1 MFKYG
6 YDRWS
11 GTCRCSHHHHH
22 LTSSHPLIITSSHLI
37 IIIPRH
43 QVVGDV
49 SMLAGSVVYGA
60 YLTEAPLRRLFV
72 GLQLVNVLASGLD
85 LVLALHLNEALGLR
99 R

>member
-1 MFKYG
+1 
-6 YDRWS
+6 
-11 GTCRCSHHHHH
+11 
-22 LTSSHPLIITSSHLI
+22 
-37 IIIPRH
+37 
-43 QVVGDV
+43 
-49 SMLAGSVVYGA
+49 MLAGSVVYGA